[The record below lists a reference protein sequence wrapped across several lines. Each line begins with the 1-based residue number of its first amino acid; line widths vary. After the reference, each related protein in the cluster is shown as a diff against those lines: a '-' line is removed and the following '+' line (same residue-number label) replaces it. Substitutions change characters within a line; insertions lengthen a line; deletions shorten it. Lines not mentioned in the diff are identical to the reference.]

1 MCTPKRFGDASTS
14 HRMLWPLLDVRS
26 NVTMGTKAPL
36 LSWSML
42 KTEKP
47 DCLIAFDKDPRP
59 AKISTNKG
67 GSEFCIGGARGSGLQ
82 SVWLP
87 R

>member
-1 MCTPKRFGDASTS
+1 MLLNVKVEDLALPALATGPTPAFLLHDSLSRKEVPCAPPKGSVMQSTS

-42 KTEKP
+42 KTEK
-47 DCLIAFDKDPRP
+47 
-59 AKISTNKG
+59 T
-67 GSEFCIGGARGSGLQ
+67 
-82 SVWLP
+82 
-87 R
+87 